1 MQHILCLLKY
11 FFKIYLDAG
20 GDAAVHVKIEQ
31 YGSLRVDVDGE
42 VSSRGPCKLE
52 REANGKCPA

>member
-31 YGSLRVDVDGE
+31 YSSMRVDVDGE
-42 VSSRGPCKLE
+42 VSSRGICKLE
-52 REANGKCPA
+52 REANW

>member
-11 FFKIYLDAG
+11 FFKIYLDAS

-31 YGSLRVDVDGE
+31 YSSLRVDVGGE
-42 VSSRGPCKLE
+42 VSCRGTCELE
-52 REANGKCPA
+52 REANW